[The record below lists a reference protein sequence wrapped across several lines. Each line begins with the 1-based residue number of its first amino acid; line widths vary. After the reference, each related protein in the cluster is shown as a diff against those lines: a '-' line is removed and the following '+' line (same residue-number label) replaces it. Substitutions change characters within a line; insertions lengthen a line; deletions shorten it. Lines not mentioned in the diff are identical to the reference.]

1 MDSSTADALKVMTR
15 DFETQSLTAVVAGF
29 SFAAALSWM
38 DLVRWLLSQVVK
50 GKSNS
55 GISLGATAVVTTILS
70 VVIFNLVSMARPR
83 IQKSQPVFAV
93 TR

>member
-1 MDSSTADALKVMTR
+1 MDASTADALKLMTR

-38 DLVRWLLSQVVK
+38 DLIRWLLSQVVK
-50 GKSNS
+50 GKNNS
-55 GISLGATAVVTTILS
+55 GISLSATAIVTTILS
-70 VVIFNLVSMARPR
+70 VIVYNLVSMARPR
-83 IQKSQPVFAV
+83 IQQSQPVFAV